1 MFINWNA
8 ISELLYIRDT
18 TIPLQLSRM
27 SSVLAHL
34 SDNTVEILW
43 TNGGHTLGTILTLLV
58 KCFGEEK

>member
-43 TNGGHTLGTILTLLV
+43 PHTLGTILTLLV